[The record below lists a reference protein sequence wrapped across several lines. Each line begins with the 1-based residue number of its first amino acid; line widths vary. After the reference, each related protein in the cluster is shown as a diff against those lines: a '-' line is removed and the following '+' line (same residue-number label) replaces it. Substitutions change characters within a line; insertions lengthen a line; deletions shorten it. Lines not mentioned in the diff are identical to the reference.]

1 MQTPRSATA
10 SKVAAA
16 VEAAGL
22 SRRHLSE
29 ATGIPYTTLY
39 RKLNG
44 HSPYTLD
51 EIASIASAV
60 CVHPAELVSFPRPED
75 EAVA

>member
-1 MQTPRSATA
+1 METPRSATA

-22 SRRHLSE
+22 TRLHLSD

-44 HSPYTLD
+44 HSAYTLD
-51 EIASIASAV
+51 EIASIAAV
-60 CVHPAELVSFPRPED
+60 IGVAPVDLVAFE
-75 EAVA
+75 VAA